1 MIELRPSAEPV
12 AGDDEEKADDHI
24 YSSLREVEAPFCVR
38 LFDPFI
44 DLVYEGDLSMGGVDF
59 LEVITVDEN
68 GGASDEGDLLI
79 DFEFDHVFLVL
90 EFNLVDKM

>member
-24 YSSLREVEAPFCVR
+24 YSSLREVEAPFGVS
-38 LFDPFI
+38 LLDPFI
-44 DLVYEGDLSMGGVDF
+44 DLVYDRDLIMGGVDF
-59 LEVITVDEN
+59 LEVVAVDEN

-79 DFEFDHVFLVL
+79 DFENAHVLVG
-90 EFNLVDKM
+90 